1 MTFRLAIYSAWGSTN
16 AALLRR
22 QRLPGT
28 YPTAGDAAA
37 AGVVHLK
44 ANAQAVGFE
53 VEAPGLEAANDAA
66 MTARTIY
73 RAQAARHKRQKRTE
87 VQHDA

>member
-1 MTFRLAIYSAWGSTN
+1 MTFRLAIYSAWSSTN

-37 AGVVHLK
+37 AGVAHLK
-44 ANAQAVGFE
+44 ATPQAVGFE
-53 VEAPGLEAANDAA
+53 VEPPGLQAANDAA
-66 MTARTIY
+66 MTGRTIT
-73 RAQAARHKRQKRTE
+73 RAIAARHSRQRRRE
-87 VQHDA
+87 LEE